1 MKACVSRTALSTGLA
16 LAFSATVVLAAGVS
30 LDLAPGLWQFSIAG
44 SASGVPVIPPEA
56 MARMKPEQRVML
68 QAMLIALIAQANTP
82 HTVRM
87 CITLD
92 QLRAGFDPNRLSY
105 PGCSHDM
112 SSGAIGHLDMQL
124 ECTGKEP
131 LDARLRLDAINQR
144 TVEGDL
150 KVDAG
155 RGPDRL
161 SVRQSVRGRWLG
173 KDCGNTPPFG

>member
-1 MKACVSRTALSTGLA
+1 MRASVSRTALGTGLA
-16 LAFSATVVLAAGVS
+16 LAISSTLVLAAGVS
-30 LDLAPGLWQFSIAG
+30 LDMAPGLWQFSIAG

-87 CITLD
+87 CITPD

-105 PGCSHDM
+105 PGCHHDM
-112 SSGAIGHLDMQL
+112 GSGVADHLDMRL
-124 ECTGKEP
+124 ECMGKEP
-131 LDARLRLDAINQR
+131 LNARLRLDAVNQR

-150 KVDAG
+150 QVDAG
-155 RGPDRL
+155 RGPNRL
-161 SVRQSVRGRWLG
+161 SVRQSIRGRWLG

>member
-1 MKACVSRTALSTGLA
+1 M
-16 LAFSATVVLAAGVS
+16 LAAGVS
-30 LDLAPGLWQFSIAG
+30 LDLAPGLWQFSITG
-44 SASGVPVIPPEA
+44 SASGMPVIPPEA

-87 CITLD
+87 CITED
-92 QLRAGFDPNRLSY
+92 QLRAGLDPNRLTY
-105 PGCSHDM
+105 PGCRHDM
-112 SSGAIGHLDMQL
+112 GSGATDHLDMQL
-124 ECTGKEP
+124 ECMGKEP
-131 LDARLRLDAINQR
+131 LDARLRLDAVNQR

-161 SVRQSVRGRWLG
+161 SVRQSIRGRWLG
-173 KDCGNTPPFG
+173 RDCGDTPPLG

>member
-1 MKACVSRTALSTGLA
+1 MRASVSKAALGTGLA
-16 LAFSATVVLAAGVS
+16 LAISATAVFAAGAS
-30 LDLAPGLWQFSIAG
+30 LDLAPGLWEFSIAG

-82 HTVRM
+82 HMVRM
-87 CITLD
+87 CITPD

-105 PGCSHDM
+105 PGCRHHM
-112 SSGAIGHLDMQL
+112 GSGVTDHLDMQV
-124 ECTGKEP
+124 ECMGKEP
-131 LDARLRLDAINQR
+131 LDARMRLNAVNQR

-155 RGPDRL
+155 RGPERL
-161 SVRQSVRGRWLG
+161 SVRQSVHGRWLG
-173 KDCGNTPPFG
+173 GNCGDTPPLG